1 MTFQL
6 PDPQQLSSVL
16 CGLLGTDISLE
27 SADSAAEVSGLEPG
41 WGSLLIDDDDNE
53 IGCIVSDLV
62 STVSLGGGLLMLPV
76 GGLEDQV
83 EEGEASEMAVSAL
96 GEVINVMTKTLN
108 ELEGNPHVRSMPAQP
123 LAELSEGRPW
133 VQSPSASAGYEG
145 KMLVGNGRI
154 AILGA

>member
-6 PDPQQLSSVL
+6 PDPGQLSSVL
-16 CGLLGTDISLE
+16 CGLLGADIALE
-27 SADSAAEVSGLEPG
+27 SGDPAADLPAIQPG
-41 WGSLLIDDDDNE
+41 WGSLLIDDDGNE
-53 IGCIVSDLV
+53 VGCILGDLV

-83 EEGEASEMAVSAL
+83 DEGEASEMAVSAL

-123 LAELSEGRPW
+123 LSELANGRPW
-133 VQSPSASAGYEG
+133 VQNPTSAASYQG

>member
-6 PDPQQLSSVL
+6 PDPGQLSQIL

-27 SADSAAEVSGLEPG
+27 SADSATDISDLQPG

-53 IGCIVSDLV
+53 IGCIVGDLV

-83 EEGEASEMAVSAL
+83 DEGEASEMAVSAL

-108 ELEGNPHVRSMPAQP
+108 ELDGNPHVRSMPTQP
-123 LAELSEGRPW
+123 ISELAEGRPW
-133 VQSPSASAGYEG
+133 VQSPSASAGYQG
-145 KMLVGNGRI
+145 KMLVGDGRL